1 MYTIIRARLYTII
14 HGYVYTII
22 RTLLYTIIHKNMYTI
37 ILKNMYTIIH
47 ECNVWNAWLR
57 VHGDVSAYGYPTPT
71 LTLLTLVLAILR
83 RNTGWGRMVNMGR
96 IKELGAGSCATAP
109 GVPENFRVPWEL
121 CLCWSRGGDWV
132 VVWGGSGSGRPVAN
146 SKRSNERRKWERRTK
161 SKRRKKNLLSLLLF
175 YFYV

>member
-1 MYTIIRARLYTII
+1 MYTIIRKY
-14 HGYVYTII
+14 
-22 RTLLYTIIHKNMYTI
+22 
-37 ILKNMYTIIH
+37 MYTIIH
-47 ECNVWNAWLR
+47 ECNMWNAWRR

-71 LTLLTLVLAILR
+71 LTLLALVLAILR

-96 IKELGAGSCATAP
+96 IKELGAGSCAPRRRACRKI
-109 GVPENFRVPWEL
+109 FA
-121 CLCWSRGGDWV
+121 CRGSCACVGAVVAVWV
-132 VVWGGSGSGRPVAN
+132 VVWGGSGSGRPIAN